1 MNERIAWK
9 GGALLAPVPPAIV
22 TCGVGDGVNALT
34 VAWTGILAT
43 KPPTTYISVRP
54 TRHSY
59 GLIKEHGEFVINLCS
74 SDMARAVD
82 YCGMYTG
89 AKQNKLQRLHLET
102 EPSEKVSTPTLSLAP
117 LSLECRVKS
126 CVPLGS
132 HDMFIA
138 EIEAITLH
146 SRLLDSKGAL
156 HLERANLLAYAH
168 GHYYGLG
175 KQLGAFGF
183 SATRRS
189 HRAPHGKRQ
198 K

>member
-1 MNERIAWK
+1 MTERIAWK
-9 GGALLAPVPPAIV
+9 GGALLAPVPSAIV
-22 TCGVGDGVNALT
+22 TCGCGDTVNALT

-54 TRHSY
+54 TRFSY
-59 GLIKEHGEFVINLCS
+59 NLIKETGEFVINLCS

-89 AKQNKLQRLHLET
+89 AKVSKLERMHLDT
-102 EPSEKVSTPTLSLAP
+102 VASEKVSVPTVSLAP
-117 LSLECRVKS
+117 LALECRVKS

-146 SRLLDSKGAL
+146 DKLLDSKGAL

-168 GHYYGLG
+168 GHYYALG

-183 SATRRS
+183 SAVRRHHKKAAS
-189 HRAPHGKRQ
+189 GK

>member
-1 MNERIAWK
+1 MKERVAWK

-22 TCGVGDGVNALT
+22 TCGCGDTVNALT

-59 GLIKEHGEFVINLCS
+59 KLIKETGEFVINLCS

-89 AKQNKLQRLHLET
+89 AKQNKLERLHLEV
-102 EPSEKVSTPTLSLAP
+102 EPSTAVAVPTLSLAP

-138 EIEAITLH
+138 DIEAITLH
-146 SRLLDSKGAL
+146 AALLDQKGTL

-168 GHYYGLG
+168 GHYYALG
-175 KQLGAFGF
+175 KMLGAFGF
-183 SATRRS
+183 SAVKR
-189 HRAPHGKRQ
+189 HRAKGKTH